1 MNTHRRWNMTASAA
15 LETLPAPEALPAPVA
30 RASRKYG
37 AHTFALTLAL
47 PEGVPETLEAL
58 RKCGDPLIV
67 GGAVRDALKGAPS
80 KDTDI
85 EVYGTTM
92 DDLVRTLRGQ
102 GFAVDE
108 VGRAFGVLKVS
119 KRGVVSDLDVSVPR
133 RDNAVGAGH
142 RGFEVDTDS
151 PLTVTEAA
159 ARRDFTINAMSYA
172 PEYGA
177 VVDPFGGADDLK
189 RGVLRHVSDAFAE
202 DPLRVL
208 RGFQFAGRF
217 DMTLDPRTASLCKQL
232 RPRYEELAVERVR
245 EEWAKFYTKSRDHA
259 AGVRALVEAG
269 WDDTV
274 PCLREALK
282 VPSVLEHLQNVAFVK
297 HEDRAVIGAAVI
309 AEHIP
314 DEERRAFL
322 RTTLISKES
331 SRAALDLNTIDP
343 DALGTPYAR
352 KTTAARLQRRGFTF
366 SRYLEYAEVTGNESA
381 RIAAVSAIAEGV
393 GDLPEPALIQGRD
406 VLPFVPR
413 KPGPWLGELVSEA
426 LDRQYRGEFPTK
438 DAAVAWA
445 IKRAQE

>member
-1 MNTHRRWNMTASAA
+1 MCQSKAQGGRRCGDT
-15 LETLPAPEALPAPVA
+15 PAA

-37 AHTFALTLAL
+37 APAFAFTMEL
-47 PEGVPETLEAL
+47 PNGVPETLTAL

-67 GGAVRDALKGAPS
+67 GGAVRDALKGISS

-92 DDLVRTLRGQ
+92 DELVFTLRGD
-102 GFAVDE
+102 GFVVDE

-159 ARRDFTINAMSYA
+159 SRRDFTINAMSYS
-172 PEYGA
+172 PELGA
-177 VVDPFGGADDLK
+177 VVDPFDGAKDLK
-189 RGVLRHVSDAFAE
+189 GGVLRHVSEAFAE

-217 DMTLDPRTASLCKQL
+217 DMELDPRTASLCREL

-245 EEWAKFYTKSRDHA
+245 EEWAKFYAKSQNHA
-259 AGVRALVEAG
+259 AGVKALVDAG
-269 WDDTV
+269 WDDVT
-274 PCLREALK
+274 PGLRDALR
-282 VPSVLEHLQNVAFVK
+282 VSSVIPQLQRVAGVR
-297 HEDRAVIGAAVI
+297 HEDRAVVGAAVI
-309 AEHIP
+309 AAHIP
-314 DEERRAFL
+314 DADRGAFL
-322 RTTLISKES
+322 RTTLVSKES
-331 SRAALDLNTIDP
+331 SRAAADLVALDP
-343 DALGTPYAR
+343 YELGSAYAR
-352 KTTAARLQRRGFTF
+352 KTTASRLYRRGFTF
-366 SRYLEYAEVTGNESA
+366 ARYREFAEVTGDSA
-381 RIAAVSAIAEGV
+381 ALRAVKAAREEFICDG
-393 GDLPEPALIQGRD
+393 PEPPLIQGRD

-413 KPGPWLGELVSEA
+413 KPGPWLGELVAEA
-426 LDRQYRGEFPTK
+426 LDRQYRGEFVDK

-445 IKRAQE
+445 VSRAESMP